1 MEQFMFNPK
10 TNASLIA
17 QMIVYIDKHSL
28 LEENVHVSNSF
39 VSESICFIKNI
50 HNNIKYSDMCKLFEE
65 KKKYYYF
72 EKVFRNNIAKS
83 VEQTFVAKTN
93 LLNLYKRDVENIDP
107 KTRKLFDYLSDSEK
121 KGEIRPTYDLWM
133 KMLWFLPFNSIL
145 LLFQDYQTRIEKTL
159 VNKRRVCKKMESE
172 ALGLAKSAMQEAAY
186 ACGSVSD
193 VINVLIIND
202 IKYLCSHFV
211 PQISDLLKQYDIVE
225 ERPVIANKPDQT
237 KPQKNEEKLAMELEC
252 EIASQKL
259 KELSATLTDDWEN
272 MII

>member
-10 TNASLIA
+10 TNASLTA

-28 LEENVHVSNSF
+28 LEENIRVSNSF
-39 VSESICFIKNI
+39 VSESIDFIKNI
-50 HNNIKYSDMCKLFEE
+50 HNTVKYSDICKLFEE

-145 LLFQDYQTRIEKTL
+145 LLFQDYQNRIEKAL
-159 VNKRRVCKKMESE
+159 VNKRHACKKLESLS
-172 ALGLAKSAMQEAAY
+172 LGLAKTAMQEAAY
-186 ACGSVSD
+186 VCGSVTD

-202 IKYLCSHFV
+202 IKYLCSHFI
-211 PQISDLLKQYDIVE
+211 PQISELMNQYVVE
-225 ERPVIANKPDQT
+225 ETVITNKVIQPKT
-237 KPQKNEEKLAMELEC
+237 QKNEEKLAMEMDC